1 MKKLPS
7 TAEKKGFPLLKNN
20 SRRFRPPA
28 VLLRYAP
35 ALFFLV
41 VLLAVWQLTVNY
53 FSIPRWLLPSPSQI
67 GKALW
72 NTKDMIWGH
81 TKATIIETTLGLGL
95 AVALGMTVSTL
106 MTLFPLSRRGF
117 YPFLIISQTIPLIAV
132 APLLLLWL
140 GYGVLPKILIVVLV
154 CFFPIAISLLEGLEL
169 SDLDLLHLLQSMGAS
184 KWQVFSLI
192 RWPHAM
198 PALFSGLK
206 IAAAYSVM
214 TAVISEWLGASQGL
228 GVYLLRSSNNFLTD
242 RVFAAIIAI
251 TALSFFYYAIIV
263 ILTRLLLPWYS
274 RYRRTS

>member
-1 MKKLPS
+1 M
-7 TAEKKGFPLLKNN
+7 LKNN

-28 VLLRYAP
+28 ALLRYAP

-41 VLLAVWQLTVNY
+41 VLLAVWQFTVNY
-53 FSIPRWLLPSPSQI
+53 FSIPHWLLPSPSQI

-72 NTKDMIWGH
+72 NTRDMMWGH
-81 TKATIIETTLGLGL
+81 TKVTIIETTLGLGL

-106 MTLFPLSRRGF
+106 MTLFPLSRRVF

-251 TALSFFYYAIIV
+251 TALSFFYYAIII

>member
-1 MKKLPS
+1 
-7 TAEKKGFPLLKNN
+7 
-20 SRRFRPPA
+20 
-28 VLLRYAP
+28 
-35 ALFFLV
+35 
-41 VLLAVWQLTVNY
+41 
-53 FSIPRWLLPSPSQI
+53 
-67 GKALW
+67 
-72 NTKDMIWGH
+72 
-81 TKATIIETTLGLGL
+81 
-95 AVALGMTVSTL
+95 
-106 MTLFPLSRRGF
+106 
-117 YPFLIISQTIPLIAV
+117 LIAV